1 MDENIQ
7 YNFAYLIDTSD
18 SVGTNRLQ
26 QAKEAYISLTQSL
39 IDRGIADVSKFAI
52 IPFGTEAYLETP
64 VNATEAIAT
73 IESLSSNGLTN
84 FNAAFETA
92 NQYFSTAP
100 SGAKNIAYF
109 LSDGYSTTGGSF
121 NDSAKALKA
130 VADVQT
136 YGFGA
141 ANIIDLRIIDS
152 DRPDLVPEASQL
164 ATKFVTSTDGLVLN
178 NPQVAASKTDGDSDI
193 EITSA
198 PPLAAV
204 EENSSDT
211 PTEEVLNRDEKNL
224 VDNSVMEA
232 PATSEKPE
240 IDNITK
246 LGSNIDS
253 FTGGELPVV
262 NIEDVFIKE
271 GNFGTSIAQFTVDLS
286 SPATEEIQFLYQT
299 VDGTAISGS
308 DYNEAS
314 GQITIPVGE
323 TSAKIDVEVNGD
335 SEVEPNEEFTLNIF
349 GLSSATFANNKA
361 EYSKVAAIENDDIL
375 ENSPIITQNEAPST
389 AIVDAPNIVDENL
402 LDLESL
408 TGEVTVN
415 FTVDREALYDNTVGF
430 YKIEDAEGTITDP
443 VTGNQFKPSDGQ
455 AYAQL
460 AIQLREPELEL
471 SVDSQSSITIQDTL
485 SGGYLYAPFLIADG
499 DIDSFEGDFNQVYFS
514 FAQANSDK
522 TEHIRSLANNTLNFE
537 DLSNGGDNDYDDL
550 VIRTEIVPV

>member
-7 YNFAYLIDTSD
+7 YNFAYIIDTSD
-18 SVGTNRLQ
+18 SVGTSRLQ

-39 IDRGIADVSKFAI
+39 VDRGIADVSKFAI
-52 IPFGTEAYLETP
+52 IPFGTDAYLETP
-64 VNATEAIAT
+64 VNATEAIST
-73 IESLSSNGLTN
+73 IEGLSGSGFTN
-84 FNAAFETA
+84 FNAALETA

-100 SGAKNIAYF
+100 TGAKNIAYF
-109 LSDGYSTTGGSF
+109 LSDGYLTTGGRF
-121 NDSAKALKA
+121 KDSAEALKA
-130 VADVQT
+130 VADVQA

-141 ANIIDLRIIDS
+141 ANIQTLKMIDS
-152 DRPDLVPEASQL
+152 DRPDIVPEASEL
-164 ATKFVTSTDGLVLN
+164 ATKFVASTDNLVVN
-178 NPQVAASKTDGDSDI
+178 NPQVAASETDGDSDI
-193 EITSA
+193 EIASA

-211 PTEEVLNRDEKNL
+211 TTEQVLKRDEENL
-224 VDNSVMEA
+224 VDASVVEA
-232 PATSEKPE
+232 PATSEK
-240 IDNITK
+240 
-246 LGSNIDS
+246 LGGNIDPLN
-253 FTGGELPVV
+253 GGELPVV
-262 NIEDVFIKE
+262 NIEDVSIEE
-271 GNFGTSIAQFTVDLS
+271 GNLGTSIAQFPVDLS
-286 SPATEEIQFLYQT
+286 SPATEEIQSPSQT

-314 GQITIPVGE
+314 EQITNPVAQ

-335 SEVEPNEEFTLNIF
+335 SEVEPNEELTLNLE
-349 GLSSATFANNKA
+349 GLSSATYANNKA
-361 EYSKVAAIENDDIL
+361 EYSKVAAIENDNIV

-389 AIVDAPNIVDENL
+389 AILDAPNIVDGNL

-443 VTGNQFKPSDGQ
+443 VTGNKFKPSDGK
-455 AYAQL
+455 AYAEL

-485 SGGYLYAPFLIADG
+485 LGGSLYAPFLIADG
-499 DIDSFEGDFNQVYFS
+499 DIDSLEGDFNQVYFS

-522 TEHIRSLANNTLNFE
+522 SEHIRSLGNNTLGFE
-537 DLSNGGDNDYDDL
+537 DLPNGGDNDFDDL
-550 VIRTEIVPV
+550 VIGIETTPV